1 MEVRNSHFTAYIDA
15 FTDNTYIMVVMTGST
30 EPKTSTTVIQ
40 MNIAAARK
48 HFEKFIP
55 ENS

>member
-1 MEVRNSHFTAYIDA
+1 MEVKNSHFTTYIDA
-15 FTDNTYIMVVMTGST
+15 FTENTYIMLVMTGSDRK
-30 EPKTSTTVIQ
+30 KTSTQIIQ

-55 ENS
+55 ENP